1 MLIRHTG
8 ATKGIVEYLE
18 TGKKSGREYSRQE
31 LDERLVLSGNIRELE
46 LVLYSLHSFIVR
58 NDGNLSADRY
68 DHFTLSF
75 KEEYIDEETLRNID
89 QEFKQFI
96 TASFGD
102 EFYYY
107 SEAHLPKIKQ
117 LEDFNGE
124 PYERFPHIH
133 ITIPKFNLYTAKK
146 ENPLGWHNSL
156 IPYIDAFQDYINAQ
170 YHLANPKD
178 NRRSISI
185 GKEGV
190 LDRYQPFQVAL
201 NRQEVKNQIFNLI
214 RANPS
219 IQCVEDLAQ
228 ALAPYGNV
236 RVRDSEKFGQKY
248 INFLPKEYNGKK
260 AINLKDA
267 VFLDDYLQNRRL
279 SQTNQFAQANIT
291 QKLDEWQKKALEQ
304 RFIMPKSPKERQ
316 FYFAQDENR
325 QRQILQQE
333 VATHQKRLQRE
344 EYTPSEKSPPRK
356 IAKYFRQPEHFSQ
369 FEHFA
374 DYEHFAD
381 IPHFTDLTQN
391 TEQNNERNQRNER
404 NPRNQPMGRT
414 NREQFNIRSVEQ
426 SEYYRQS
433 GQSMLDLSAS
443 SRNTRRD
450 RRAADDRTNLLPS
463 NARNDLDNQQT
474 IQNASV
480 FQLRTTRYLTPMI
493 GEKNAEIVYQRQKT
507 SECTDKINRLDCRIL
522 LRLLSHKYG
531 LNDEH
536 FTIEPTKQGYD
547 RIVVANRR
555 LSASDFLQQY
565 MNLNWQES
573 QVMIEYAL
581 QENTF
586 RLPESSQ
593 SAFLKARFNREE
605 QAKYDKQQDLR
616 EQYKIEKQA
625 IFNRYRFT
633 ENPQASKAQNTVMR
647 KLATQQRNYQLQVLR
662 DKYQPLWIEHKKPH
676 ERYLEW
682 LHKQAI
688 SGNLNALNE
697 LQRIYPHYE
706 ERDTEQETQ
715 SLLLQ
720 SLYNQPAPQ
729 RHFPP
734 DLGLSMRIL
743 KNGTIEYCDKQG
755 NALITNAYHSITV
768 KEKTIENIEKALQ
781 LAKIKFGENGFEIIN
796 ANRNDLKNIQVAV
809 DKTQIAVSVKQKTT
823 KVVIEK
829 GR

>member
-8 ATKGIVEYLE
+8 ATAGIVEYLE
-18 TGKKSGREYSRQE
+18 TGKKSGREYSRIE
-31 LDERLVLSGNIRELE
+31 LDERLVLTGNIRELE
-46 LVLYSLHSFIVR
+46 QVLNQLEDHIKISEK
-58 NDGNLSADRY
+58 DLSADRY

-75 KEEYIDEETLRNID
+75 KEEYIDENVLRNID
-89 QEFKQFI
+89 KEFNRFI
-96 TASFGD
+96 TAAFGD

-107 SEAHLPKIKQ
+107 SEAHLPKIKRLQ
-117 LEDFNGE
+117 DFHGE
-124 PYERFPHIH
+124 YYERFPHIH
-133 ITIPKFNLYTAKK
+133 IVIPKYNLYLDKK
-146 ENPLGWHNSL
+146 ENPLGWHNR
-156 IPYIDAFQDYINAQ
+156 IITYIDAFQDYINAQ
-170 YHLANPKD
+170 YNLANPKD

-190 LDRYQPFQVAL
+190 LDRYQPFHSFQ
-201 NRQEVKNQIFNLI
+201 NRQEVKNEVFNLI
-214 RANPS
+214 RANQS
-219 IQCVEDLAQ
+219 IKSVEDLAQ
-228 ALAPYGNV
+228 ALEPYGKV
-236 RVRDSEKFGQKY
+236 KIRDSEKFGQKY
-248 INFLPKEYNGKK
+248 INFLPKNYDGKK

-267 VFLDDYLQNRRL
+267 VFLDDYLQNRTL
-279 SQTNQFAQANIT
+279 ATTSTFAQQDYIP
-291 QKLDEWQKKALEQ
+291 KLEQWHKKIALEQ
-304 RFIMPKSPKERQ
+304 RFIMPLSETRRVA
-316 FYFAQDENR
+316 YFAHDENQ

-333 VATHQKRLQRE
+333 VAIHQKLLQQQ
-344 EYTPSEKSPPRK
+344 EYMPLEKSPPR
-356 IAKYFRQPEHFSQ
+356 IPTQVFRQPEHYSE
-369 FEHFA
+369 FEHFS
-374 DYEHFAD
+374 D
-381 IPHFTDLTQN
+381 IPHFTDLTLT
-391 TEQNNERNQRNER
+391 TEQSNER
-404 NPRNQPMGRT
+404 NPRNQRIRRT
-414 NREQFNIRSVEQ
+414 DRKQFDIRRTEQ
-426 SEYYRQS
+426 SEHNRQS
-433 GQSMLDLSAS
+433 RQPMPDLSAS
-443 SRNTRRD
+443 GSNTRRN
-450 RRAADDRTNLLPS
+450 RRNTDDRANLLYS

-474 IQNASV
+474 VQNASV
-480 FQLRTTRYLTPMI
+480 FKLRTARYLTPTT
-493 GEKNAEIVYQRQKT
+493 GEKYAQEVRQRRIA
-507 SECTDKINRLDCRIL
+507 SEWTDKINTVDCRVL

-531 LNDEH
+531 LNEER
-536 FTIEPTKQGYD
+536 FNIELTKQGYD

-555 LSASDFLQQY
+555 LSASDFLRQY

-573 QVMIEYAL
+573 QAMIEYAL
-581 QENTF
+581 QEQENTF
-586 RLPESSQ
+586 RLPESNQ
-593 SAFLKARFNREE
+593 SIFLKARFNREE
-605 QAKYDKQQDLR
+605 QAKYDEQQDLR
-616 EQYKIEKQA
+616 EQYKSEKQA
-625 IFNRYRFT
+625 IFNRYRFK
-633 ENPQASKAQNTVMR
+633 ENPQATKAQNTVMR

-688 SGNLNALNE
+688 SGSLNALNE

-781 LAKIKFGENGFEIIN
+781 LAKMKFGENGFEIIN
-796 ANRNDLKNIQVAV
+796 AHRNDLKNIQAAV
-809 DKTQIAVSVKQKTT
+809 EKTQIAVSVKQKTS